1 MRLMIDGRWE
11 VFNGGYTSPLY
22 DTPITPH
29 LGIYMSR
36 IKTAYTIGKPVA
48 GGEIELVHPDG
59 KVVSVHMVGFPEV
72 PANYKMLSDIAE
84 VDGVDW
90 VQRRI
95 RKDGRLRYETVYS
108 AASATD
114 DLIVRGQAVTIRIR
128 KTVTLDLSGEIPE
141 VAAAPSVNRRLTTSW
156 ARIKMHNPPR

>member
-1 MRLMIDGRWE
+1 MFKGD
-11 VFNGGYTSPLY
+11 YTSPLY

-29 LGIYMSR
+29 LGIYVSGL
-36 IKTAYTIGKPVA
+36 KTAYVIGKLVT
-48 GGEIELVHPDG
+48 GEEIELVHPDD
-59 KVVSVHMVGFPEV
+59 KVVSIHMVGFPEV

-95 RKDGRLRYETVYS
+95 RRDGRLRYENVYS

-114 DLIVRGQAVTIRIR
+114 DLIVRGQAVLIRIR

-141 VAAAPSVNRRLTTSW
+141 VAAAPSVSRRLTTSW
-156 ARIKMHNPPR
+156 GHIKMHNTTR